1 LIKSD
6 FIGDNLT
13 WCYLIAISKP
23 DQNYVW
29 PYVLVI
35 IACKRY
41 KSLTGD
47 KNGWLPVIKLQCRL
61 VTAKHF
67 TCVMPGHHGHDYD
80 HMVVGFLTTYAI
92 SFYHH

>member
-1 LIKSD
+1 LWKIQKK
-6 FIGDNLT
+6 I
-13 WCYLIAISKP
+13 
-23 DQNYVW
+23 
-29 PYVLVI
+29 YVLQGPHERFLFSFYNWQVVS
-35 IACKRY
+35 ACKRY